1 MIATRIFRKAESIIE
16 PTINNDIT
24 TKNTMLDR
32 LPSGCQSLDLILGG
46 GFESGI
52 ITQLYGESGSGKSNI
67 VLQLAVQAVARGM
80 RVIFID
86 TEGFSAERFKQIAGP
101 GAEQMAARIMIF
113 EPMSLEQQAISIREA
128 RQIAGKDLGLVI
140 LDSATSLY
148 RVLLEA
154 EDNRSVRRTMTL
166 QLSELQELSRRHS
179 IPVVITNQV
188 YTDIESN
195 ALRPIGGTSLEHMC
209 KAIIFLEKTGVGKRR
224 AKLMKHRSMP
234 EGSSAEFTLTA
245 RGVE

>member
-1 MIATRIFRKAESIIE
+1 
-16 PTINNDIT
+16 
-24 TKNTMLDR
+24 MLDR
-32 LPSGCQSLDLILGG
+32 LPSGCQNLDLLLSG

-52 ITQLYGESGSGKSNI
+52 ITQLYGEAGTGKSNI
-67 VLQLAVQAVARGM
+67 VMQLAVQAVARGL

-101 GAEQMAARIMIF
+101 GAEEMAAKIMIF
-113 EPMSLEQQAISIREA
+113 EPMSLEQQAIAIREA
-128 RQIAGKDLGLVI
+128 SKIAGRDLGLVI

-154 EDNRSVRRTMTL
+154 DDNRSVRRTLTV
-166 QLSELQELSRRHS
+166 QLSELQEIARRHR

-188 YTDIESN
+188 YMDIDNNS
-195 ALRPIGGTSLEHMC
+195 LRPIGGTGLEHIC
-209 KAIIFLEKTGVGKRR
+209 KAIIFLEKKGEGLRSAR
-224 AKLMKHRSMP
+224 IMKHRSSP
-234 EGSSAEFTLTA
+234 EGITADFRLTA

>member
-1 MIATRIFRKAESIIE
+1 
-16 PTINNDIT
+16 
-24 TKNTMLDR
+24 MLDR
-32 LPSGCQSLDLILGG
+32 LPSGCQSLDLLLSG

-52 ITQLYGESGSGKSNI
+52 ITQLYGEAGTGKSNI
-67 VLQLAVQAVARGM
+67 VMQLAVQAVARGL

-101 GAEQMAARIMIF
+101 GAEEMAAKIMIF
-113 EPMSLEQQAISIREA
+113 EPMSLEQQAIAIREA
-128 RQIAGKDLGLVI
+128 SKIAGRDLGLII

-154 EDNRSVRRTMTL
+154 DDNRSIRRTLTV
-166 QLSELQELSRRHS
+166 QLSELQEIARRHR

-188 YTDIESN
+188 YMDIENNS
-195 ALRPIGGTSLEHMC
+195 LRPIGGTGLEHIC
-209 KAIIFLEKTGVGKRR
+209 KAIIFLEKKGEGLRR
-224 AKLMKHRSMP
+224 ARLMKHRSSP
-234 EGSSAEFTLTA
+234 EGITADFRLTA

>member
-1 MIATRIFRKAESIIE
+1 
-16 PTINNDIT
+16 
-24 TKNTMLDR
+24 MLDR
-32 LPSGCQSLDLILGG
+32 LPSGCQSLDLLLSG

-52 ITQLYGESGSGKSNI
+52 LTQLYGEAGTGKSNI
-67 VLQLAVQAVARGM
+67 VMQLAVQAVARGL

-101 GAEQMAARIMIF
+101 GAEEMAAKIMIF
-113 EPMSLEQQAISIREA
+113 EPMSLEQQAIAIREA
-128 RQIAGKDLGLVI
+128 SKIAGRDLGLII

-154 EDNRSVRRTMTL
+154 DDNRSIRRTLTV
-166 QLSELQELSRRHS
+166 QLSELQEIARRHR

-188 YTDIESN
+188 YMDIENNS
-195 ALRPIGGTSLEHMC
+195 LRPIGGTGLEHIC
-209 KAIIFLEKTGVGKRR
+209 KAIIFLEKKGEGLRR
-224 AKLMKHRSMP
+224 ARLMKHRSSP
-234 EGSSAEFTLTA
+234 EGIAADFRLTA

>member
-1 MIATRIFRKAESIIE
+1 
-16 PTINNDIT
+16 
-24 TKNTMLDR
+24 MLDR
-32 LPSGCQSLDLILGG
+32 LPSGCQSLDLLLSG

-52 ITQLYGESGSGKSNI
+52 ITQLYGEAGTGKSNI
-67 VLQLAVQAVARGM
+67 VMQLAVQAVARGL

-101 GAEQMAARIMIF
+101 GAEEMAAKIMIF
-113 EPMSLEQQAISIREA
+113 EPMSLEQQAIAIREA
-128 RQIAGKDLGLVI
+128 SKIAGRDLGLII

-154 EDNRSVRRTMTL
+154 DDNRSVRRTLTV
-166 QLSELQELSRRHS
+166 QLSELQEIARRHR

-188 YTDIESN
+188 YMDIENNS
-195 ALRPIGGTSLEHMC
+195 LRPIGGTGLEHIC
-209 KAIIFLEKTGVGKRR
+209 KAIIFLEKKGEGLRR
-224 AKLMKHRSMP
+224 ARLMKHRSSP
-234 EGSSAEFTLTA
+234 EGIAADFRLTD

>member
-1 MIATRIFRKAESIIE
+1 MSI
-16 PTINNDIT
+16 
-24 TKNTMLDR
+24 LDR
-32 LPSGCQSLDLILGG
+32 LPCGCTSLDHLLGG

-52 ITQLYGESGSGKSNI
+52 ITQAYGEAGSGKSNL
-67 VLQLAVQAVARGM
+67 VLQLSVQAVARGL

-86 TEGFSAERFKQIAGP
+86 TEGFSAERFKQIAGQ
-101 GAEQMAARIMIF
+101 GAEQMAAKIMIF

-128 RQIAGKDLGLVI
+128 SKIAGKDTGLVV

-154 EDNRSVRRTMTL
+154 EDNRPVRRAL
-166 QLSELQELSRRHS
+166 SSQLSELQELARRHMV
-179 IPVVITNQV
+179 PVVITNQV

-195 ALRPIGGTSLEHMC
+195 ALRPMGGRSLEHMC
-209 KAIIFLEKTGVGKRR
+209 KAILFLEKKGEGIRSAR
-224 AKLMKHRSMP
+224 LMKHRSLP
-234 EGSSAEFTLTA
+234 EGGVAQFHLTG

>member
-1 MIATRIFRKAESIIE
+1 
-16 PTINNDIT
+16 
-24 TKNTMLDR
+24 MLDR
-32 LPSGCQSLDLILGG
+32 LPSGCQSLDLLLSG

-52 ITQLYGESGSGKSNI
+52 ITQLYGEAGTGKSNI
-67 VLQLAVQAVARGM
+67 VMQLAVQAVARGL

-101 GAEQMAARIMIF
+101 GAEEMAAKIMIF
-113 EPMSLEQQAISIREA
+113 EPMSLEQQAIAIREA
-128 RQIAGKDLGLVI
+128 SKIAGQNLGLVI

-154 EDNRSVRRTMTL
+154 EDNRSVRRTLTV
-166 QLSELQELSRRHS
+166 QLSELQEIARRHR

-188 YTDIESN
+188 YMDIENNS
-195 ALRPIGGTSLEHMC
+195 LRPIGGTGLEHIC
-209 KAIIFLEKTGVGKRR
+209 KAIIFLEKKGEGVRSAR
-224 AKLMKHRSMP
+224 LMKHRSSP
-234 EGSSAEFTLTA
+234 EGITADFRLTA

>member
-1 MIATRIFRKAESIIE
+1 
-16 PTINNDIT
+16 
-24 TKNTMLDR
+24 MLDR
-32 LPSGCQSLDLILGG
+32 LPSGCQSLDLLLSG

-52 ITQLYGESGSGKSNI
+52 ITQLYGEAGTGKSNI
-67 VLQLAVQAVARGM
+67 VMQLAVQAVARGL

-101 GAEQMAARIMIF
+101 GAEEMAAKIMIF
-113 EPMSLEQQAISIREA
+113 EPMSLEQQAIAIREA
-128 RQIAGKDLGLVI
+128 SKLAGRDLGLII

-154 EDNRSVRRTMTL
+154 EDNRSVRRTLTV
-166 QLSELQELSRRHS
+166 QLSELQEIARRHR

-188 YTDIESN
+188 YMDIENNS
-195 ALRPIGGTSLEHMC
+195 LRPIGGTGLEHIC
-209 KAIIFLEKTGVGKRR
+209 KAIIFLEKKGEGGRSAR
-224 AKLMKHRSMP
+224 LMKHRSSP
-234 EGSSAEFTLTA
+234 EGITADFRLTA

>member
-1 MIATRIFRKAESIIE
+1 
-16 PTINNDIT
+16 
-24 TKNTMLDR
+24 MLDR
-32 LPSGCQSLDLILGG
+32 LPSGCQSLDLLLSG

-52 ITQLYGESGSGKSNI
+52 ITQLYGEAGTGKSNI
-67 VLQLAVQAVARGM
+67 VMQLAVQAVARGL

-101 GAEQMAARIMIF
+101 GAEEMAAKIMIF
-113 EPMSLEQQAISIREA
+113 EPMSLEQQAIAIREA
-128 RQIAGKDLGLVI
+128 SKIAGRDLGLII

-154 EDNRSVRRTMTL
+154 EDNRSVRRTLTV
-166 QLSELQELSRRHS
+166 QLSELQETARKHR

-188 YTDIESN
+188 YMDIEN
-195 ALRPIGGTSLEHMC
+195 NLLRPIGGTGLEHIC
-209 KAIIFLEKTGVGKRR
+209 KAIIFLEKKGDGLRSAR
-224 AKLMKHRSMP
+224 IMKHRSSP
-234 EGSSAEFTLTA
+234 EGITADFRLTA

>member
-1 MIATRIFRKAESIIE
+1 
-16 PTINNDIT
+16 
-24 TKNTMLDR
+24 MLDR
-32 LPSGCQSLDLILGG
+32 LPSGCQSLDLLLSG

-52 ITQLYGESGSGKSNI
+52 ITQLYGEAGTGKSNI
-67 VLQLAVQAVARGM
+67 VMQLAVQAVARGL

-101 GAEQMAARIMIF
+101 GAEEMAAKIMIF
-113 EPMSLEQQAISIREA
+113 EPMSLEQQAIAIREA
-128 RQIAGKDLGLVI
+128 AKIAGRDLGLII

-154 EDNRSVRRTMTL
+154 EDNRSIRRTLTV
-166 QLSELQELSRRHS
+166 QLSELQEIARRHR

-188 YTDIESN
+188 YMDIENNS
-195 ALRPIGGTSLEHMC
+195 LRPMGGTGLEHIC
-209 KAIIFLEKTGVGKRR
+209 KAILFLEKKGEGLRSAR
-224 AKLMKHRSMP
+224 LMKHRSSP
-234 EGSSAEFTLTA
+234 EGITADFRLTA

>member
-1 MIATRIFRKAESIIE
+1 
-16 PTINNDIT
+16 
-24 TKNTMLDR
+24 MLER
-32 LPSGCQSLDLILGG
+32 LPSGCQSLDLLLSG

-52 ITQLYGESGSGKSNI
+52 ITQLYGEAGTGKSNI
-67 VLQLAVQAVARGM
+67 VMQLAVQAVSRGL

-101 GAEQMAARIMIF
+101 GAEEMAAKIMIF
-113 EPMSLEQQAISIREA
+113 EPMSLEQQAIAIREA
-128 RQIAGKDLGLVI
+128 SKIASQNLGLVI

-154 EDNRSVRRTMTL
+154 EDNRSVRRTLTV
-166 QLSELQELSRRHS
+166 QLSELQEIARRHR

-188 YTDIESN
+188 YMNIENNS
-195 ALRPIGGTSLEHMC
+195 LRPIGGTGLEHIC
-209 KAIIFLEKTGVGKRR
+209 KAIIFLEKKGEGGRR
-224 AKLMKHRSMP
+224 ARLMKHRSSP
-234 EGSSAEFTLTA
+234 EGITADFRLTA

>member
-1 MIATRIFRKAESIIE
+1 
-16 PTINNDIT
+16 
-24 TKNTMLDR
+24 MLDR
-32 LPSGCQSLDLILGG
+32 LPSGCQGLDLLLGG

-52 ITQLYGESGSGKSNI
+52 ISQLYGESGTGKSNI
-67 VLQLAVQAVARGM
+67 VMQLAVQAVLRSL

-101 GAEQMAARIMIF
+101 GAEEMAAKIMIF
-113 EPMSLEQQAISIREA
+113 EPMSLEQQAIAIREA
-128 RQIAGKDLGLVI
+128 SKIAGRDLGLII

-154 EDNRSVRRTMTL
+154 EDNRSIRRTLTA
-166 QLSELQELSRRHS
+166 QLSELQEIARRHR

-188 YTDIESN
+188 YMDIESN
-195 ALRPIGGTSLEHMC
+195 ALRPMGGTSLEHMC
-209 KAIIFLEKTGVGKRR
+209 KAIVFLEKRGEGLRR
-224 AKLMKHRSMP
+224 ARLMKHRSLP
-234 EGSSAEFTLTA
+234 EGSAADFRLTA

>member
-1 MIATRIFRKAESIIE
+1 
-16 PTINNDIT
+16 
-24 TKNTMLDR
+24 MLDR
-32 LPSGCQSLDLILGG
+32 LPSGCPSLDILLSG

-52 ITQLYGESGSGKSNI
+52 ITQLYGEAGTGKSNI
-67 VLQLAVQAVARGM
+67 VMQLAVQAVARGQ

-101 GAEQMAARIMIF
+101 GAEEMAAKIMIF
-113 EPMSLEQQAISIREA
+113 EPMSLEQQAIAIREA
-128 RQIAGKDLGLVI
+128 SKIAGRDLGLII

-154 EDNRSVRRTMTL
+154 EDNRSIRRTLTV
-166 QLSELQELSRRHS
+166 QLSELQEIARRHR

-188 YTDIESN
+188 YMDIENNS
-195 ALRPIGGTSLEHMC
+195 LRPIGGTGLEHIC
-209 KAIIFLEKTGVGKRR
+209 KAIIFLEKKGEGLRSAR
-224 AKLMKHRSMP
+224 LMKHRSSP
-234 EGSSAEFTLTA
+234 EGMAADFRLTA

>member
-1 MIATRIFRKAESIIE
+1 
-16 PTINNDIT
+16 
-24 TKNTMLDR
+24 MLDR
-32 LPSGCQSLDLILGG
+32 LPSGCQSLDLLLGG

-52 ITQLYGESGSGKSNI
+52 ISQLYGESGTGKSNI
-67 VLQLAVQAVARGM
+67 VMQLAVQAVARSL

-101 GAEQMAARIMIF
+101 GAEEMAAKIMIF
-113 EPMSLEQQAISIREA
+113 EPMSLEQQAIAIREA
-128 RQIAGKDLGLVI
+128 SKIAGRDLGLII

-154 EDNRSVRRTMTL
+154 EDNRSIRRTLTV
-166 QLSELQELSRRHS
+166 QLSELQEIARRHR

-188 YTDIESN
+188 YMDIENNS
-195 ALRPIGGTSLEHMC
+195 LRPIGGTGLEHIC
-209 KAIIFLEKTGVGKRR
+209 KAIILLEKKGEGLRR
-224 AKLMKHRSMP
+224 ARLMKHRSSP
-234 EGSSAEFTLTA
+234 EGITADFRLTA

>member
-1 MIATRIFRKAESIIE
+1 
-16 PTINNDIT
+16 
-24 TKNTMLDR
+24 MLDR
-32 LPSGCQSLDLILGG
+32 LPTGCQSLDLLLSG

-52 ITQLYGESGSGKSNI
+52 ITQLYGEAGTGKSNI
-67 VLQLAVQAVARGM
+67 VMQLAVQAVARNL

-101 GAEQMAARIMIF
+101 GAEEMAAKIMIF
-113 EPMSLEQQAISIREA
+113 EPMSLEQQAIAIREA
-128 RQIAGKDLGLVI
+128 AKIAGRDLGLII

-154 EDNRSVRRTMTL
+154 EDNRSIRRTLTV
-166 QLSELQELSRRHS
+166 QLSELQEIARRHR

-188 YTDIESN
+188 YMDIESN
-195 ALRPIGGTSLEHMC
+195 SLRPIGGTGLEHIC
-209 KAIIFLEKTGVGKRR
+209 KAIVFLEKKGEGVRSAR
-224 AKLMKHRSMP
+224 LMKHRSSP
-234 EGSSAEFTLTA
+234 EGITADFRLTA

>member
-1 MIATRIFRKAESIIE
+1 
-16 PTINNDIT
+16 
-24 TKNTMLDR
+24 MLDR
-32 LPSGCQSLDLILGG
+32 LPSGCQSLDLLLSG

-52 ITQLYGESGSGKSNI
+52 ITQLYGEAGTGKSNI
-67 VLQLAVQAVARGM
+67 VMQLAVQAVARGL

-101 GAEQMAARIMIF
+101 GAEEMAAKIMIF
-113 EPMSLEQQAISIREA
+113 EPMSLEQQAIAIREA
-128 RQIAGKDLGLVI
+128 SKIAGRDLGLII

-154 EDNRSVRRTMTL
+154 DDNRSIRRTLTV
-166 QLSELQELSRRHS
+166 QLSELQEIARRHR

-188 YTDIESN
+188 YMDIENNS
-195 ALRPIGGTSLEHMC
+195 LRPIGGTGLEHIC
-209 KAIIFLEKTGVGKRR
+209 KAIIFLEKKGEGLRR
-224 AKLMKHRSMP
+224 ARLMKHRSSP
-234 EGSSAEFTLTA
+234 EGIAADFRLTA

>member
-1 MIATRIFRKAESIIE
+1 
-16 PTINNDIT
+16 
-24 TKNTMLDR
+24 MLDR
-32 LPSGCQSLDLILGG
+32 LPSGCQSLDLLLSG

-52 ITQLYGESGSGKSNI
+52 ITQLYGEAGAGKSNI
-67 VLQLAVQAVARGM
+67 VMQLAVQAVARGL

-101 GAEQMAARIMIF
+101 GAEEMAAKIMIF
-113 EPMSLEQQAISIREA
+113 EPMSLEQQAIAIREA
-128 RQIAGKDLGLVI
+128 SKIAGRDLGLVI

-154 EDNRSVRRTMTL
+154 EDNRSIRRTLTV
-166 QLSELQELSRRHS
+166 QLSELQEIARRHR

-188 YTDIESN
+188 YMDIENNS
-195 ALRPIGGTSLEHMC
+195 LRPMGGTGLEHIC
-209 KAIIFLEKTGVGKRR
+209 KAIIFLEKKGEGLRSAR
-224 AKLMKHRSMP
+224 LMKHRSSP
-234 EGSSAEFTLTA
+234 EGIAADFRLTA

>member
-1 MIATRIFRKAESIIE
+1 
-16 PTINNDIT
+16 
-24 TKNTMLDR
+24 MLDR
-32 LPSGCQSLDLILGG
+32 LPSGCQSLDLLLSG

-52 ITQLYGESGSGKSNI
+52 ITQLYGEAGAGKSNI
-67 VLQLAVQAVARGM
+67 VMQLAVQAVARGL

-101 GAEQMAARIMIF
+101 GAEEMAAKIMIF
-113 EPMSLEQQAISIREA
+113 EPMSLEQQAIAIREA
-128 RQIAGKDLGLVI
+128 AKIAGRDLGLII

-154 EDNRSVRRTMTL
+154 EDNRSIRRTLTV
-166 QLSELQELSRRHS
+166 QLSELQEIARRHR

-188 YTDIESN
+188 YMDIENNS
-195 ALRPIGGTSLEHMC
+195 LRPMGGTGLEHIC
-209 KAIIFLEKTGVGKRR
+209 KAIIFLEKKGEGLRSAR
-224 AKLMKHRSMP
+224 LMKHRSSP
-234 EGSSAEFTLTA
+234 EGIAADFRLTA